1 MYKVQEVATIA
12 GVSVR
17 TLHHYDSID
26 LLKPSNIGSNRY
38 RYYNDD
44 DLKLLQHILFFKE
57 LGFSLKKIQEL
68 VAEGFEANY
77 ALIQHM
83 ELLRKK
89 KERIEKLI
97 ETAELTQLEYA
108 GVQDLSNEQRFSAFG
123 IKKTDDNV
131 KLYLEPSVDTAA
143 PEVEES
149 FEEFTQTEDI
159 LENVNFTEPEEVVE
173 EVNITESEEAVEE
186 VDFTESEEVLEEAN
200 FTEPEPAGPQQETGT
215 EDQSAETAT
224 ATAVEP
230 VKPEKEEEDLEE
242 INREGDRIYTAV
254 SNLMHLPPAA
264 PEVQVEMKA
273 YYTLL
278 DRFYNCSPKMF
289 RGLADLYANDS
300 RFAKNIDRHG
310 AGLSKY
316 LQEAMYIF
324 AADLA
329 ND

>member
-17 TLHHYDSID
+17 TLHHYDSIG
-26 LLKPSNIGSNRY
+26 LMKPSNIGSNRY

-44 DLKLLQHILFFKE
+44 DLKLLQHILFLKE

-68 VAEGFEANY
+68 VAAGFDAAY
-77 ALIQHM
+77 ALNQHT

-97 ETAELTQLEYA
+97 ENAEQTQLEYA
-108 GVQDLSNEQRFSAFG
+108 GTSELSNEERFAAFS
-123 IKKTDDNV
+123 IKKTDDNI
-131 KLYLEPSVDTAA
+131 KMYTDAPASVQAETADIENSSEGFA
-143 PEVEES
+143 DQEE
-149 FEEFTQTEDI
+149 I
-159 LENVNFTEPEEVVE
+159 LEDVNFTEPEPQVE
-173 EVNITESEEAVEE
+173 AH
-186 VDFTESEEVLEEAN
+186 
-200 FTEPEPAGPQQETGT
+200 EPELSDAN
-215 EDQSAETAT
+215 TAT
-224 ATAVEP
+224 AAAE
-230 VKPEKEEEDLEE
+230 KPAKEEEDLEE
-242 INREGDRIYTAV
+242 INREGDRIYNAV
-254 SNLMHLPPAA
+254 SNLMHLPPES

-273 YYTLL
+273 YYNLL

-316 LQEAMYIF
+316 LREAMYTF
-324 AADLA
+324 ADGLADA
-329 ND
+329 

>member
-17 TLHHYDSID
+17 TLHHYDSIG
-26 LLKPSNIGSNRY
+26 LMKPSNIGSNRY

-44 DLKLLQHILFFKE
+44 DLKLLQHILFLKE

-68 VAEGFEANY
+68 VAVGFDATY
-77 ALIQHM
+77 ALTQHT

-97 ETAELTQLEYA
+97 ENAEQTQLEYA
-108 GVQDLSNEQRFSAFG
+108 GVNNLSNEERFAAFS
-123 IKKTDDNV
+123 IKKTDDNI
-131 KLYLEPSVDTAA
+131 KLYMEA
-143 PEVEES
+143 PAQV
-149 FEEFTQTEDI
+149 QTETADIEDKSTEGFAEQEEI
-159 LENVNFTEPEEVVE
+159 LEEV
-173 EVNITESEEAVEE
+173 
-186 VDFTESEEVLEEAN
+186 N
-200 FTEPEPAGPQQETGT
+200 FTEPEPAVTEEEPEVAVQNSET
-215 EDQSAETAT
+215 E
-224 ATAVEP
+224 
-230 VKPEKEEEDLEE
+230 KPAKEEEDLEE
-242 INREGDRIYTAV
+242 INREGDRIYNAV
-254 SNLMHLPPAA
+254 SNLMHLPPES

-316 LQEAMYIF
+316 LREAMYIF
-324 AADLA
+324 ADDLA
-329 ND
+329 DA